1 MGLVNSRPEIIY
13 DKLASNEI
21 IPTIVLNNEE
31 MDEGGDGSTRVAW
44 VGSIITQAHI
54 NWLYKT
60 HQILAGVAYRLP
72 DPEVAP
78 LSNTSEAVVFITHL

>member
-1 MGLVNSRPEIIY
+1 MGLVNSRPEIID

-44 VGSIITQAHI
+44 VGSIIT
-54 NWLYKT
+54 
-60 HQILAGVAYRLP
+60 
-72 DPEVAP
+72 
-78 LSNTSEAVVFITHL
+78 